1 MPFIVVAGAIANK
14 PFNGGE
20 AWVRLSWA
28 LGFQR
33 IGCEVF
39 IIEQIASSACS
50 GEIVEYFR
58 RVVEDFGLAGKA
70 ALIDE
75 DGKSIFGPGA
85 SLLADLAGSADLL
98 VNISGHLRLPRLLK
112 CFKRKAY
119 VDIDPGFTQFWFASN
134 VAAEQLLG
142 HDVYFTIGRNIG
154 LPTSPIPTGGIDWHP
169 VSQPVVLD
177 DWPLIQ
183 TGSFDR
189 FTTVATWR
197 GGYGPIVY
205 DGRKYTLKVHEFR
218 KLRDLPR
225 RCGRRFEIALN
236 IDPADAADRRAM
248 LDAGWVLVDPRG
260 VAGDPAAFR
269 DYVQGSSAEFSCA
282 QGIYVQ
288 TQSGWF
294 SDRSVRYLA
303 SGKPVLVQDTGL
315 SGQYAV
321 GEGLL
326 TFRTIEEA
334 AAGAE
339 EIAGNYPAHCAAA
352 RAVAERYFDARKVLP
367 EFLEQAG
374 VSAPGVIR

>member
-1 MPFIVVAGAIANK
+1 MPLIVVAGAIANK

-20 AWVRLSWA
+20 AWVRLSWV
-28 LGFQR
+28 LGFRR

-39 IIEQIASSACS
+39 FIEQIASSDCS
-50 GEIVEYFR
+50 DNVVEYFR
-58 RVVEDFGLAGKA
+58 AGVENFGLAGKA
-70 ALIDE
+70 ALIDQN
-75 DGKSIFGPGA
+75 GKSVFGPGA

-98 VNISGHLRLPRLLK
+98 VNISGHLRLPRLLQ

-134 VAAEQLLG
+134 VATDQLLG

-154 LPTSPIPTGGIDWHP
+154 LPMCPIPTGGFDWLG
-169 VSQPVVLD
+169 VSQPVVLE
-177 DWPLIQ
+177 DWPVVSS
-183 TGSFDR
+183 GSFDR
-189 FTTVATWR
+189 FTTVASWR
-197 GGYGPIVY
+197 GGYGPVVY
-205 DGRKYTLKVHEFR
+205 EGKQYQLKVHEFR

-248 LDAGWVLVDPRG
+248 LDADWVLVDPRE

-269 DYVQGSSAEFSCA
+269 AYVQGSSAEFSCA

-303 SGKPVLVQDTGL
+303 SGKPVLIQDTGL
-315 SGQYAV
+315 AGQYAV

-339 EIAGNYPAHCAAA
+339 NIAVNYAAHCAAA
-352 RAVAERYFDARKVLP
+352 RAAAERYFDARQVLS
-367 EFLEQAG
+367 EFLERAA
-374 VSAPGVIR
+374 VAAPRVI